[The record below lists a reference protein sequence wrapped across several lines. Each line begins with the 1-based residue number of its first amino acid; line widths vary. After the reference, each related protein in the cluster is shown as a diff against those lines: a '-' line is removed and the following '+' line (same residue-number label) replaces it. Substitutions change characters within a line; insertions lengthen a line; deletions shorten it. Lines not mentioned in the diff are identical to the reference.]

1 MVIQES
7 ILLVWISVIFCKFAN
22 MDYNFTECDLVIENL
37 NVPVQNIYLKIL
49 SHVFALLKNLSKKV
63 F

>member
-1 MVIQES
+1 
-7 ILLVWISVIFCKFAN
+7 